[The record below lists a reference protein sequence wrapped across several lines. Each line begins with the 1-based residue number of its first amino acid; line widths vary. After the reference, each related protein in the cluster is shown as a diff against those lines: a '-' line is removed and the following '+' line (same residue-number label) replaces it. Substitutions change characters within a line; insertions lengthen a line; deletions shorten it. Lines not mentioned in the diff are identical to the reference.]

1 MLKSDTITIKV
12 TDPTYVRDS
21 SIETSVD
28 VELDS
33 SKIVTIKA
41 IRSEATLCNK
51 LNIQLR

>member
-1 MLKSDTITIKV
+1 M
-12 TDPTYVRDS
+12 RDS
-21 SIETSVD
+21 SIETSID

-51 LNIQLR
+51 LNIQLRQKTGQKLDWVTIT